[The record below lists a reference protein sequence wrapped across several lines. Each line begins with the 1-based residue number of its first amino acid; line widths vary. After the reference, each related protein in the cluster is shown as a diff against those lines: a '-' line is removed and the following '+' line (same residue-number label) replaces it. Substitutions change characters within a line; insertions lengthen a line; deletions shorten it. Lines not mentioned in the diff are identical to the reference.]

1 MFKGFLSVLKVK
13 FIGVIRTVERRS
25 FFAKK
30 AKKWNVYAAITI
42 FFVLFPVFVEAGEF
56 LPCQIVVPEFNH
68 GFFVSPKVHVENF
81 SVAKGLG
88 LQGVNSVVKGR
99 SENVGGNTKSITSV
113 IDDRDANCHDY
124 SKNGNTSSNDL
135 GVGHCDWSVVFLWFS
150 IGCAIGSSYARSMW
164 LIYGKR

>member
-13 FIGVIRTVERRS
+13 FGRIVGTVYRRS
-25 FFAKK
+25 FYTQKT
-30 AKKWNVYAAITI
+30 KKWNIYAAQAV
-42 FFVLFPVFVEAGEF
+42 FLVLLPVCVEAGEF
-56 LPCQIVVPEFNH
+56 LPCQIVIPEFNH

-99 SENVGGNTKSITSV
+99 SENVGGSTKSITSV

-135 GVGHCDWSVVFLWFS
+135 GVGHHDYIFDFLCFA
-150 IGCAIGSSYARSMW
+150 IGCAVGSSYATSMW